1 MGGLPNHIFREY
13 DIRGLVDEELTEET
27 IEKIG
32 KAYGSIIQGNATVGR
47 DVRESSEKF
56 SNALIKGILSTGC
69 NVTDIGLS
77 TTPLLYFSIYQYKQD
92 GGVMV
97 TGSHNPKEF
106 NGLKLC
112 KGLLSMHGEEIQKI
126 RKIIEKGEFKTG
138 KGKLQ
143 EKKPLEHYHA
153 YIKDKIKLG
162 KKLKIVIDAGN
173 GTAGIT
179 AIKLL
184 EDLGCEVIQLYC
196 EPDGR
201 FPNHLPDPTIEAF
214 MQDLRKKV
222 KEEKADAGLSFD
234 GDADRLGVLDEK
246 GNIIWGDRLMIL
258 YSEELQ
264 KRKPGSKVVFDVK
277 CSNLLE
283 EEIKKQGGIP
293 IMWKTGHSLLKSKM
307 HEEKAELAGEMS
319 GHIFFKDR
327 FLGFD
332 DAVYASCRFLEI
344 LSKTNKKASQL
355 LEHVPKT
362 YYTPEIRVDCPEDKK
377 FLIPEEFKK
386 ELGNEFNIYGL
397 DGARIQFKDGWGLV
411 RASNTQPVLV
421 LRFEAQSQQRLE
433 EIRRFVEEKVEE
445 IKKRV

>member
-1 MGGLPNHIFREY
+1 
-13 DIRGLVDEELTEET
+13 
-27 IEKIG
+27 
-32 KAYGSIIQGNATVGR
+32 
-47 DVRESSEKF
+47 
-56 SNALIKGILSTGC
+56 
-69 NVTDIGLS
+69 
-77 TTPLLYFSIYQYKQD
+77 
-92 GGVMV
+92 
-97 TGSHNPKEF
+97 
-106 NGLKLC
+106 
-112 KGLLSMHGEEIQKI
+112 
-126 RKIIEKGEFKTG
+126 
-138 KGKLQ
+138 
-143 EKKPLEHYHA
+143 HYHA